1 MRTGIEWG
9 GTPDGSHDGDGDDED
24 DDDDEDDAVF

>member
-24 DDDDEDDAVF
+24 DDDKDDAVF